1 MRRNTCF
8 GIKKI
13 AEELTNK
20 TKGMLIGK
28 IKQTVSSG
36 SNFQLDFYVKAPAL
50 NNSILVFDVFHDLG
64 LYPLTIV
71 NPLEQVYYGTEL
83 RSREYEVE
91 KSDNF
96 ENALKQIFL
105 SHANKRVVNG
115 LLAQIKSA

>member
-1 MRRNTCF
+1 
-8 GIKKI
+8 
-13 AEELTNK
+13 
-20 TKGMLIGK
+20 MLIGK